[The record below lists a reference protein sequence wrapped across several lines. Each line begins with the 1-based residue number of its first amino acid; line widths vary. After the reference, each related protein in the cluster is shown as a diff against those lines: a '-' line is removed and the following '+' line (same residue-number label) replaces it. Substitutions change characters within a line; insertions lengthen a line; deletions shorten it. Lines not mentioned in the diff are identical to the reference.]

1 MRLAAAALV
10 CASLA
15 PSALYAQS
23 SRLVGRVS
31 DRAGTPLVSASVTLT
46 PVSTLPSSSPDSIAA
61 IGTVTDA
68 AGQFAFAGLAAGRY
82 RLRVGYIGYAS
93 VDQVVVLSLNQ
104 ATELILRL
112 DAAALME
119 DEVVVDGL
127 HRVVETV
134 SPVTAS
140 TLTAREIAQ
149 LPDVKDLP
157 ASLASQPSTTFYS
170 ENGNG
175 FGYTYLRLRGFDER
189 RVAVSLNGQ
198 PMNDP
203 EDHSVYWI
211 NFMDLQGAITDVQ
224 IQRGAGA
231 ALYGSAGVGG
241 AVNIVADP
249 FAPTRYAAVETGYGT
264 YNTVRLTAE
273 GSTGLLGGRWI
284 GYARVS
290 RLQSDGYRDHSWAE
304 MTRVMGGVSYLGT
317 RSRLTVQAFGGPQ
330 RDALAY
336 YGVAKSDN
344 DVDSLRRANYG
355 AVSND
360 LERFHQPFVDVR
372 HELQLRPDL
381 RLETNAYATQGEGY
395 FDFDATWRSAD
406 YLRLPSGFDGLS
418 AADRQRPLYAVSGAT
433 AYFRAYVR
441 NRRAGLLPRLVYT
454 PTDGLFAGGR
464 LVLGADL
471 LAHRSLHWGRIQD
484 GTGLPSANVGDG
496 APTVYRY
503 TGGKEHA
510 AVYGSALLRPHAR
523 VAVQADLSVR
533 HLVYRLFD
541 EDFRGTDFAVPY
553 TFVTPRLGVTVNPER
568 PVRGY
573 ASVAYVAR
581 EPRLKN
587 FYDADEAGAGATP
600 LFERSG
606 VSYDFAKPLVRPE
619 TGVNV
624 EVGASVEGGRGRAS
638 VTGYGLW
645 MNDEIVASGGL
656 DQFGVPRTGNAERTR
671 HLGVEVEA
679 AATLVPGVIAE
690 GSATVS
696 DDRFVRFTEYDDNAA
711 PLDRSGHRIA
721 LFPAA
726 SFRAALRVE
735 PSGKPYGLRID
746 VQGAG
751 VQPTTN
757 AGTSDR
763 DLVVDPYALV
773 NAGAWYRLDVPGGG
787 DVRLR
792 LDVNNV
798 LDARVL
804 TFGNSG
810 GFFPAAIRH
819 VFAGLRYT
827 LR

>member
-1 MRLAAAALV
+1 MRLVSAAALL
-10 CASLA
+10 CAALA
-15 PSALYAQS
+15 PTAAYGQTA
-23 SRLVGRVS
+23 RLSGTVA
-31 DRAGTPLVSASVTLT
+31 DRSGTPVPHAVVTATRLLAPGDVASAPAFFAT
-46 PVSTLPSSSPDSIAA
+46 A
-61 IGTVTDA
+61 DA
-68 AGQFAFAGLAAGRY
+68 AGRYAFPSLAAGRY
-82 RLRVGYIGYAS
+82 RVAVGHIGYTGVVQE
-93 VDQVVVLSLNQ
+93 VDLALGSSIALDF
-104 ATELILRL
+104 RL
-112 DAAALME
+112 DDAALVE
-119 DEVVVDGL
+119 DEVIVEGI
-127 HRVVETV
+127 HRAIESV

-140 TLTAREIAQ
+140 ALTAREIAQ

-211 NFMDLQGAITDVQ
+211 NFMDIQGAITDVQ

-264 YNTVRLTAE
+264 YNTARLTAE

-290 RLQSDGYRDHSWAE
+290 RLQSDGYREHAWAE
-304 MTRVMGGVSYLGT
+304 MTRVIGGVSYLGT
-317 RSRLTVQAFGGPQ
+317 RSRLTVLAFGGPQ

-336 YGVAKSDN
+336 YGIEKADN
-344 DVDSLRRANYG
+344 GVDSLRRANYG

-372 HELQLRPDL
+372 HEVQLRPDL

-406 YLRLPSGFDGLS
+406 YLRLPAGFDGLS
-418 AADRQRPLYAVSGAT
+418 SAERQQPLYDVSGAT
-433 AYFRAYVR
+433 ATFRAFVR

-454 PTDGLFAGGR
+454 PLDGPFVGGR
-464 LVLGADL
+464 FVLGADL

-484 GTGLPSANVGDG
+484 GTGLPMANVGDA
-496 APTVYRY
+496 APRVYEY

-510 AVYGSALLRPHAR
+510 AVYGSALLRPAPR
-523 VAVQADLSVR
+523 LAVQADVSVR

-541 EDFRGTDFAVPY
+541 ESFGGTEFAVPY
-553 TFVTPRLGVTVNPER
+553 TFVTPRLGMTVNPER
-568 PVRGY
+568 PARGY

-606 VSYDFAKPLVRPE
+606 ASYDFSKPLVRPE

-624 EVGASVEGGRGRAS
+624 ELGASVEGRRVRAS
-638 VTGYGLW
+638 ATGYGLW

-656 DQFGVPRTGNAERTR
+656 DQFGVPRTGNAEKTR

-679 AATLVPGVIAE
+679 AATVAPGFVVE
-690 GSATVS
+690 GSATAS

-711 PLDRSGHRIA
+711 PLDRSGNRIA

-735 PSGKPYGLRID
+735 PVGKPYGLRVD

-757 AGTSDR
+757 TGTSDR

-773 NAGAWYRLDVPGGG
+773 NAGAWYAIAVPGGG

-810 GFFPAAIRH
+810 GFFPAATRH
-819 VFAGLRYT
+819 VYAGLRYT
-827 LR
+827 VR

>member
-1 MRLAAAALV
+1 MRLVSAAALL
-10 CASLA
+10 CAALA
-15 PSALYAQS
+15 PSALHAQTARLS
-23 SRLVGRVS
+23 GRVADRTGMPLPGATVAVTPEAGGYPFGTTADANGDFRLVG
-31 DRAGTPLVSASVTLT
+31 
-46 PVSTLPSSSPDSIAA
+46 IAP
-61 IGTVTDA
+61 
-68 AGQFAFAGLAAGRY
+68 GRY
-82 RLRVGYIGYAS
+82 RLAVSFVGFVRAEQAVALAPGEDARVAL
-93 VDQVVVLSLNQ
+93 VLDDAPLG
-104 ATELILRL
+104 AEEL
-112 DAAALME
+112 
-119 DEVVVDGL
+119 
-127 HRVVETV
+127 VVEGRNRAVAAV

-140 TLTAREIAQ
+140 ALTAREIVQ

-249 FAPTRYAAVETGYGT
+249 FAPNRYAAVETGYGT
-264 YNTVRLTAE
+264 YQTSRLTAE
-273 GSTGLLGGRWI
+273 SSTGLVNGRWI

-304 MTRVMGGVSYLGT
+304 MTRLMGGVTYFGE

-336 YGVAKSDN
+336 YGIAKADN

-360 LERFHQPFVDVR
+360 LERFHQPFAEVR
-372 HELQLRPDL
+372 HELQLRPGL

-406 YLRLPSGFDGLS
+406 YLRLPTGFGGLS
-418 AADRQRPLYAVSGAT
+418 ASERQQPLYEVSSAT

-454 PTDGLFAGGR
+454 PSDGLLAGGR
-464 LVLGADL
+464 FVLGADL

-484 GTGLPSANVGDG
+484 GTGLPSANVGDA
-496 APTVYRY
+496 APRVYRY

-541 EDFRGTDFAVPY
+541 ETFGGTDFAVPY

-568 PVRGY
+568 PVRSY

-587 FYDADEAGAGATP
+587 FYDADEAGAGAMP

-606 VSYDFAKPLVRPE
+606 TAYDFSKPLVRPE

-624 EVGASVEGGRGRAS
+624 ELGASVERPRVRAS

-656 DQFGVPRTGNAERTR
+656 DQFGVPRTGNAEKTR

-696 DDRFVRFTEYDDNAA
+696 DDRFVRFTEYDDHAA
-711 PLDRSGHRIA
+711 PLDRSGNRIA

-735 PSGKPYGLRID
+735 PTGKPYGLRVD

-757 AGTSDR
+757 AGTTDR
-763 DLVVDPYALV
+763 DLVVDPYTLI
-773 NAGAWYRLDVPGGG
+773 NAGAWYRLAVPGGG
-787 DVRLR
+787 DLRLR

-810 GFFPAAIRH
+810 GFFPAATRH
-819 VFAGLRYT
+819 AYAGLRYT
-827 LR
+827 VR